1 MSTISA
7 AADRLI
13 NEGNRAERAGQL
25 REACALYLQAVGAA
39 PDYGKAH
46 LNLAIALEALGD
58 GEAALASY
66 EAALANDPA
75 DPYANYNLGRLRYN
89 RGELRRA
96 EDLLTQAL
104 RNRPDFPDAC
114 VVLASI
120 YDAQGKLAAAVDA
133 LEDAL
138 RYRPDYAGALRNYGI
153 VLGRL
158 GRWADAE
165 AAFRRAVDADPA
177 DAELVYRLGYALV
190 RQGNLVEAQE
200 CYRRAIRLRPEFAEA
215 WCHLGNVLND
225 VGRHDEGR
233 RCLTKALEIR
243 AEFPEAL
250 VGLGNLHN
258 ARNERDRAALCYRR
272 ALALD
277 DGIADAHVNLA
288 HLLMSEGRREEA
300 RKGYLAALA
309 VNPNYAAARWSLA
322 MCSIPTLRDANDDL
336 GRLRAETLAEF
347 HELDQW
353 MDTIPQV
360 EAAAA
365 VGVQQPFWL
374 AYQEHDNRE
383 ILEPYGRLCARVM
396 ARAQPRAPAQRRSAG
411 PLRVAVVSRW
421 FHEHSVWHAIVKGW
435 FQQIDPQRF
444 SLSAFCLG
452 ADADEQTLIARS
464 RAARFE
470 QGGRGWREWVDAIRQ
485 TQPDVVIYPEIGM
498 DPMSVK
504 LASLR
509 LAPVQV
515 AAWGHPETTGLPT
528 IDFYLSAELMEP
540 EGAQAHYSERLV
552 ALPNLGCFFQPAKLE
567 ATAPDFGGLNIDPNA
582 ALLVSPGAPFKYA
595 PEHDRVFPEIARRI
609 GQCRMVFFSHEVR
622 ALSDKLCGRLAN
634 AFREAGLDFDQYAA
648 FIPWQKKAA
657 FLELMKRADVFL
669 DTIGFSG
676 FNTAVQALE
685 CALPIVTREGRFLRG
700 RLASGPLKRIGL
712 PELVAHSDEEYV
724 EIAVRLAR
732 AAGYRRHVRERIVAS
747 RALLFEDRAPIH
759 AMERFLSEAVA
770 RSPR

>member
-1 MSTISA
+1 MSSSSA

-13 NEGNRAERAGQL
+13 NEGNRAERGGQL
-25 REACALYLQAVGAA
+25 REACALYRQAVSAA
-39 PDYGKAH
+39 PRYGKAH
-46 LNLAIALEALGD
+46 LNLAIALEAM
-58 GEAALASY
+58 GEAQAALASY
-66 EAALANDPA
+66 EAARANDPA
-75 DPYANYNLGRLRYN
+75 DAYANYNLGRLLFT
-89 RGELRRA
+89 RGELARA
-96 EDLLTQAL
+96 EELLAQAL
-104 RNRPDFPDAC
+104 RSRPDFPDAC

-120 YDAQGKLAAAVDA
+120 YDARGNLAAAVGA

-165 AAFRRAVDADPA
+165 AALRRAVDTDPA
-177 DAELVYRLGYALV
+177 DADLLYRLGYVLV
-190 RQGNLVEAQE
+190 RREKLVAAEE
-200 CYRRAIRLRPEFAEA
+200 CYRRAIGRRAEFAEA
-215 WCHLGNVLND
+215 WCHLGNVLNHL
-225 VGRHDEGR
+225 GRHEEARG
-233 RCLTKALEIR
+233 CLTQALELR

-258 ARNERDRAALCYRR
+258 ARNERDRAAQCYRR

-277 DGIADAHVNLA
+277 AGIADAHVNLA

-300 RKGYLAALA
+300 REGYRAALA

-347 HELDQW
+347 GELEQW
-353 MDTIPQV
+353 MDTVPPA

-365 VGVQQPFWL
+365 VGVRQPFWL

-383 ILEPYGRLCARVM
+383 ILEPYGRLCARIM
-396 ARAQPRAPAQRRSAG
+396 ARAQAPAPVQRRAAG
-411 PLRVAVVSRW
+411 PRRVAVISRW
-421 FHEHSVWHAIVKGW
+421 FHEHSVWNAIVKGW

-452 ADADEQTLIARS
+452 PDADEQTLIARS

-470 QGGRGWREWVDAIRQ
+470 QGGRGWREWADAILR

-552 ALPNLGCFFQPAKLE
+552 ALPNLGCFFQPANLE
-567 ATAPDFGGLNIDPNA
+567 AVAPDFGGLTFDPNA
-582 ALLVSPGAPFKYA
+582 PLLVSPGAPFKYA

-609 GQCRMVFFSHEVR
+609 GRCRMVFFSHEVR
-622 ALSDKLCGRLAN
+622 ALTDK
-634 AFREAGLDFDQYAA
+634 
-648 FIPWQKKAA
+648 
-657 FLELMKRADVFL
+657 
-669 DTIGFSG
+669 
-676 FNTAVQALE
+676 
-685 CALPIVTREGRFLRG
+685 LRG
-700 RLASGPLKRIGL
+700 RLANVFHEAGL
-712 PELVAHSDEEYV
+712 TS
-724 EIAVRLAR
+724 ISTRLSFP
-732 AAGYRRHVRERIVAS
+732 GRRRR
-747 RALLFEDRAPIH
+747 
-759 AMERFLSEAVA
+759 
-770 RSPR
+770 RSWS